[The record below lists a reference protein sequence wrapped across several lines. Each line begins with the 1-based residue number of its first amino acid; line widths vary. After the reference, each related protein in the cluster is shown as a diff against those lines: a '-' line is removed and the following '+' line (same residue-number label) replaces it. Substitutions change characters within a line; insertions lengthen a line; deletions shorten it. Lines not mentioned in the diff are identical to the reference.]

1 MTFTCRSPVG
11 FEELM
16 NLIQYL
22 IADFSASARTQTA
35 KKRIVVD
42 IGAHRW
48 HRQDPRPGFPAA
60 CGHKDSK
67 QY

>member
-1 MTFTCRSPVG
+1 
-11 FEELM
+11 M

-22 IADFSASARTQTA
+22 IADFSASALTQTA

-42 IGAHRW
+42 VGAHRW